1 MIFVLSSKWILFFHA
16 AREFEI
22 VFLLKNQIKTN
33 ITYGTLELI
42 HQTLRRFDI
51 YVKENQLKE
60 IGALENELG
69 TAAKFNEELSTQ
81 DIE

>member
-1 MIFVLSSKWILFFHA
+1 MDSLFFSRRT

-22 VFLLKNQIKTN
+22 VFVLFFESENQNKHHIRNFRK
-33 ITYGTLELI
+33 LI

-51 YVKENQLKE
+51 YVNENQQKE

-69 TAAKFNEELSTQ
+69 IAANHTRKS
-81 DIE
+81 